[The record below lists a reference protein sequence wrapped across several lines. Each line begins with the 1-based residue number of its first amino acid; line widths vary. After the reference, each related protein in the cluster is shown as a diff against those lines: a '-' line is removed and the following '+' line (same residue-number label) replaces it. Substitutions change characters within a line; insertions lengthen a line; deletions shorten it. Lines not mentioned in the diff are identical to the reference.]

1 MVRVSLASCGRL
13 KMKSSAYGYCAT
25 CGANIVSRTRGGP
38 NAVDTCVNGHIHAS
52 REALREPKVGS
63 SVVMQSP
70 TVSTEGIQQEQPQLF
85 QGPLAIAVSSQHEA
99 DALREMLNGAKGLN
113 DQGIMVIPFGG
124 SVLSFSPGGTA
135 LLRGYVSIPPNGG
148 PITRQAFEA
157 WIEKAITPHLAPNAS
172 RLVL

>member
-1 MVRVSLASCGRL
+1 M
-13 KMKSSAYGYCAT
+13 AYGYCPN
-25 CGANIVSRTRGGP
+25 CGGMVVSRTRGGP
-38 NAVDTCVNGHIHAS
+38 NAKDTCINGHVNPSRMSLAS
-52 REALREPKVGS
+52 PPKASAETLSPAQWTQGLQALVPD
-63 SVVMQSP
+63 MF
-70 TVSTEGIQQEQPQLF
+70 L
-85 QGPLAIAVSSQHEA
+85 GPLAIAVSSQHEA
-99 DALREMLNGAKGLN
+99 DALRDMLNGAKGPN

-157 WIEKAITPHLAPNAS
+157 WIEKAIAPYLAPNAS

>member
-1 MVRVSLASCGRL
+1 MT
-13 KMKSSAYGYCAT
+13 YGYCPI
-25 CGANIVSRTRGGP
+25 CGDHGVARQRRP
-38 NAVDTCVNGHIHAS
+38 NGDDTCVNNHTYPS
-52 REALREPKVGS
+52 KTALP
-63 SVVMQSP
+63 MQP
-70 TVSTEGIQQEQPQLF
+70 LTTRPQATQTEWMAGLSESYPELF
-85 QGPLAIAVSSQHEA
+85 AGPLAIAVSSQHEA
-99 DALREMLNGAKGLN
+99 DALREMLNGAKGPA

-157 WIEKAITPHLAPNAS
+157 WIEKAIAPYLAPNAS

>member
-1 MVRVSLASCGRL
+1 MASN
-13 KMKSSAYGYCAT
+13 AYGYCPT
-25 CGANIVSRTRGGP
+25 CGMPGSTRQRRP
-38 NAVDTCVNGHIHAS
+38 NGDDTCVNNHTYPS
-52 REALREPKVGS
+52 KEALLVQPLGERLAAMYP
-63 SVVMQSP
+63 P
-70 TVSTEGIQQEQPQLF
+70 IPQLPVTATPSPSF
-85 QGPLAIAVSSQHEA
+85 GPLAIAVSSQHEA
-99 DALREMLNGAKGLN
+99 DALREMLNGAKGPN

-157 WIEKAITPHLAPNAS
+157 WIEKAIAPYLAPNAS

>member
-1 MVRVSLASCGRL
+1 M
-13 KMKSSAYGYCAT
+13 
-25 CGANIVSRTRGGP
+25 
-38 NAVDTCVNGHIHAS
+38 DTCVNGHIHAS

-63 SVVMQSP
+63 SVAMQSP
-70 TVSTEGIQQEQPQLF
+70 AQWTEELQALEPHLF
-85 QGPLAIAVSSQHEA
+85 LGPLAIAVSSQHEA
-99 DALREMLNGAKGLN
+99 DALREMLNGAKGHN

-157 WIEKAITPHLAPNAS
+157 WIEKAIAPYLAPNAS